1 MRRALALTGLAA
13 ALALS
18 VVPSANAAP
27 SGPLPCDPYI
37 TKVCVPHACFTAA
50 LVVSTVN
57 EAAGQPL
64 PPGFP
69 HCID

>member
-1 MRRALALTGLAA
+1 MRRALAVTGLAA
-13 ALALS
+13 GLALS
-18 VVPSANAAP
+18 FVPSAAQAD
-27 SGPLPCDPYI
+27 PLPCDPYV

-57 EAAGQPL
+57 EAAGEPL

>member
-1 MRRALALTGLAA
+1 MSRVLLRSVLAA
-13 ALALS
+13 GLALS
-18 VVPSANAAP
+18 FVPAAEAT
-27 SGPLPCDPYI
+27 GPLPCDPYV
-37 TKVCVPHACFTAA
+37 TKVCVPHACLTAA

-57 EAAGQPL
+57 EAAGEPL